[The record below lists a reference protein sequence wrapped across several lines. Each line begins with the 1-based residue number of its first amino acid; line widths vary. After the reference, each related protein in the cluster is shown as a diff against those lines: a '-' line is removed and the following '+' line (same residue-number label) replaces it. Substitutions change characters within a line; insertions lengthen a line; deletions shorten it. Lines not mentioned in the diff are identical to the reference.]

1 MRKLEIQK
9 VYLQVQSSLGI
20 LIEEATDADKEKLRR
35 ISVQLVNV
43 KRSMIGDYDEIKTDA
58 VL

>member
-43 KRSMIGDYDEIKTDA
+43 KRSMIGDYDEIKTDV